1 MVTVLRSEHVAGAE
15 KRALVGTVIEKV
27 VCNKEGGDVYFLP
40 QTFTELQSQDG
51 RSTFQTTCIGIKT
64 QK

>member
-1 MVTVLRSEHVAGAE
+1 
-15 KRALVGTVIEKV
+15 VIEKV